1 MGQDNQPSQPE
12 QTDFFVSYVSSNQ
25 DWAEWLGTQLEQ
37 AGYTVF
43 VEAWDVRPGDNRV
56 LALNQ
61 GLQRAERVLVVLSP
75 AYFQMEMVQTQWAA
89 ALLKDQ
95 TGTHRRVLPVLIETC
110 DVDGLLRGL
119 VCIDLVSVDEQAA
132 RTRLLAGLQTERTR
146 PASVAF
152 PARRGTGAAFPG
164 KSLMWMMPFARNPY
178 FTGREEQLQVLR
190 EQLQARHSAAIG
202 QIQAITG
209 LGGIGKTQMAVE
221 YAYRH
226 REEYA
231 QVFWVRADTM
241 ETLASSYGEMARL
254 LDLPERNAQ
263 EQAVMI
269 QAVNI
274 WLREHRD
281 YLLILDNADDPALL
295 PPFLPPDPAG
305 HVLITTRAADLSKL
319 DLGLADPFALDVLP
333 PEQGVSFLLHRAGVL
348 AQTTEEER
356 SLALQLVEE
365 LGGLPLAL
373 DQAGAYLRKT
383 RSSLAGYRHLYRQ
396 QHARLLKEHHSR
408 NYPASVA
415 TTWTLSFQRVE
426 QQNPAAADLLRF
438 CAFLAPDAIPEA
450 ILTQGAPEL
459 GSVLASVAADPLQ
472 LNDAIAVLR
481 AYSLLERDA
490 QDGALSIHRLVQ
502 TVLRDSLP
510 TRKQKQWMRRAVL
523 AVEAAHPGWSFDAW
537 PALERWLPHAQIC
550 AA

>member
-1 MGQDNQPSQPE
+1 MGQDDQPSQPE
-12 QTDFFVSYVSSNQ
+12 QTDFFVSYVSSDQ
-25 DWAEWLGTQLEQ
+25 DWAEWLGMQVEQ

-56 LALNQ
+56 LALNR

-75 AYFQMEMVQTQWAA
+75 AYFQTEMVQTQWAA

-110 DVDGLLRGL
+110 GVDGLLRGL
-119 VCIDLVSVDEQAA
+119 VCIDLVGVDEQTAQ
-132 RTRLLAGLQTERTR
+132 TRLLAGLQTERTR

-152 PARRGTGAAFPG
+152 PARQGTGAAFPG
-164 KSLMWMMPFARNPY
+164 KSLMWTMPFARNPY
-178 FTGREEQLQVLR
+178 FTGREEQLRALR
-190 EQLQARHSAAIG
+190 EQLQAQRSAAIG

-231 QVFWVRADTM
+231 QVFWVRADTV

-269 QAVNI
+269 QAVNR

-305 HVLITTRAADLSKL
+305 HVLITTRAADLSEL
-319 DLGLADPFALDVLP
+319 DLGLADPLALDVLP
-333 PEQGVSFLLHRAGVL
+333 PE
-348 AQTTEEER
+348 
-356 SLALQLVEE
+356 
-365 LGGLPLAL
+365 
-373 DQAGAYLRKT
+373 
-383 RSSLAGYRHLYRQ
+383 
-396 QHARLLKEHHSR
+396 
-408 NYPASVA
+408 
-415 TTWTLSFQRVE
+415 
-426 QQNPAAADLLRF
+426 
-438 CAFLAPDAIPEA
+438 
-450 ILTQGAPEL
+450 
-459 GSVLASVAADPLQ
+459 
-472 LNDAIAVLR
+472 
-481 AYSLLERDA
+481 
-490 QDGALSIHRLVQ
+490 
-502 TVLRDSLP
+502 
-510 TRKQKQWMRRAVL
+510 
-523 AVEAAHPGWSFDAW
+523 
-537 PALERWLPHAQIC
+537 
-550 AA
+550 